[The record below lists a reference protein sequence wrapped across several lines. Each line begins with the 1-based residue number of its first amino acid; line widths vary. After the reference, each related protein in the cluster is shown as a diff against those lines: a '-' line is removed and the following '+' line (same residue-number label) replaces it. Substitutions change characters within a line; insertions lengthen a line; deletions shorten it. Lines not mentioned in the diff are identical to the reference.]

1 MYMPENKVWKSG
13 EEFARKPKLS
23 RKRQTFGIAGALLLL
38 LLLIVAALLMNKS
51 EQDVKQSQDKL
62 SHDLAKLWSW
72 SDEVMTGG
80 AKSADWHL
88 RWNVEAEEPD
98 AFDRLVALLF
108 RDAKGQPI
116 PKNVTTDG
124 KSAQGE
130 SPVYG
135 GNLSVHAAESTEAG
149 VSLVVLLDVRGSSG
163 VTLDALLASSEKLSR
178 QLSAI
183 SSAMTASMK
192 THGFTS
198 QSDAAA
204 EIKRLAQGK
213 IQEEYD
219 EEGTRSVTFSSG
231 SLLSAQQLQRGRFA
245 NVQVSVHRHT
255 ERKERE
261 LTIGIP
267 LITGEFGS
275 TFMD

>member
-1 MYMPENKVWKSG
+1 MYMPENKMWKSG
-13 EEFARKPKLS
+13 EEFALKPKPS
-23 RKRQTFGIAGALLLL
+23 KKKQTFGIAGALLLL
-38 LLLIVAALLMNKS
+38 LILIVAALLMNKS
-51 EQDVKQSQDKL
+51 GQDVKLSQDKL

-80 AKSADWHL
+80 AQSADWHL
-88 RWNVEAEEPD
+88 RWNVEAEEPE
-98 AFDRLVALLF
+98 AFDNLVALLF
-108 RDAKGQPI
+108 RDAEGQPI

-135 GNLSVHAAESTEAG
+135 GTLSVHAAESRGAG
-149 VSLVVLLDVRGSSG
+149 VSLVVLLDVRGSIGLS
-163 VTLDALLASSEKLSR
+163 LDELLASSEQLSR

-183 SSAMTASMK
+183 SSRMTVSMK
-192 THGFTS
+192 THGFTA

-213 IQEEYD
+213 VQEEYN

-231 SLLSAQQLQRGRFA
+231 SILSAQQLQRGRFA
-245 NVQVSVHRHT
+245 NVQVSVHQHT
-255 ERKERE
+255 EREEQE